1 MLNFIA
7 DKKNSE
13 GGTTSN
19 FMHSMRTICYYG
31 WTLNWNGHLNLV
43 WLKEKQLLQKCGYS
57 V

>member
-13 GGTTSN
+13 GGTSN

-31 WTLNWNGHLNLV
+31 
-43 WLKEKQLLQKCGYS
+43 
-57 V
+57 

>member
-7 DKKNSE
+7 DKTNSE

-31 WTLNWNGHLNLV
+31 
-43 WLKEKQLLQKCGYS
+43 
-57 V
+57 